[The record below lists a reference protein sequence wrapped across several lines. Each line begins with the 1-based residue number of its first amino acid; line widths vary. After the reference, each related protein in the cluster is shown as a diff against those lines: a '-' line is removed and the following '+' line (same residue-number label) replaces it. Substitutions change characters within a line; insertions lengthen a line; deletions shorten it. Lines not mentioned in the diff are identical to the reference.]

1 MPEMP
6 YLIFER
12 AAGVLRLQNGRCN
25 GCGEGSS
32 AALRQQTG
40 ALRDAQISAALTKPP
55 DLRSLHYQ
63 CCSHKLYEQPRTCRL
78 RHCNSW
84 RDTQSV
90 ASEGVRLDRVH

>member
-1 MPEMP
+1 MP
-6 YLIFER
+6 YLIFEY

-55 DLRSLHYQ
+55 GLQSLHYRKG
-63 CCSHKLYEQPRTCRL
+63 SHELYEQPRMCML
-78 RHCNSW
+78 RSRESW
-84 RDTQSV
+84 CDVQSMKV
-90 ASEGVRLDRVH
+90 GVLTLHKLH